1 MAHITATQKEE
12 ITRLRAAGV
21 SFVKIAQQ
29 TGIPKGT
36 CKTLY
41 YKDRPPA
48 PPPKRAKGGQFK
60 ARSPAGRKPAG
71 TTAQSDK
78 ARAAAYRQRQRDR
91 IAGLEGNLSD
101 ATDGEL
107 ATLLVQAIRK
117 GDDSRVQGIVIEL
130 HGRHCT
136 IL

>member
-1 MAHITATQKEE
+1 MAHITQSQKQT
-12 ITRLRAAGV
+12 IADLRAAGV
-21 SFVKIAQQ
+21 SFVRISQQ
-29 TGIPKGT
+29 TGIPMGT

-60 ARSPAGRKPAG
+60 TRYPAGRKPAG
-71 TTAQSDK
+71 ATAQSDK
-78 ARAAAYRQRQRDR
+78 ARAAAYRQRKRER
-91 IAGLEGNLSD
+91 IAGLGGNLSN

-107 ATLLVQAIRK
+107 VALLAQAIHKGDTSMVQAIV
-117 GDDSRVQGIVIEL
+117 SEL
-130 HGRHCT
+130 HTRHCA

>member
-1 MAHITATQKEE
+1 VTHITQSQKQT
-12 ITRLRAAGV
+12 IADLRAAGV

-29 TGIPKGT
+29 TGIPMGT

-60 ARSPAGRKPAG
+60 TRSPAGRKPEGA
-71 TTAQSDK
+71 TAQSDK
-78 ARAAAYRQRQRDR
+78 ARTAACRARKRERMVQL
-91 IAGLEGNLSD
+91 AGNLS
-101 ATDGEL
+101 AANDGEL
-107 ATLLVQAIRK
+107 VALLAQAIRT
-117 GDDSRVQGIVIEL
+117 GDSMVQGIVSEL
-130 HGRHCT
+130 HTRHCA